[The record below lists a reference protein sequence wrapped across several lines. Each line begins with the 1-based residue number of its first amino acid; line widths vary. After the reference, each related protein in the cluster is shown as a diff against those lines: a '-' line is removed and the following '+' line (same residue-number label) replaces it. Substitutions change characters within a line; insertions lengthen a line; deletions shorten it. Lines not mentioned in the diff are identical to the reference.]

1 MNLYKE
7 IDKLLTDNRSG
18 SSALLSRLLDLLEEY
33 HNDNSG
39 YSIQDLKS
47 ILNRLID
54 GFSGFSIYFH
64 FYREFN
70 NRLKV
75 LEGYR
80 FPVNEIKKE
89 MLQFLLSY
97 KNKWKNVN
105 NKIAESVIGNLDLK
119 NKKILL
125 HSNSLTIRSVLN
137 ILCKKNICP
146 DIIQTVSYP
155 AKEGIL
161 QAKFLAGKKLNITLI
176 TDASVCL
183 HIPAIDCAIL
193 GADTIF
199 ENSFMNKTGSMLIAL
214 ACKYYNKDLYVFSD
228 SRKKADRDITSG
240 IFFER
245 SRNEKEKSPGEIML
259 NAPVNIH
266 PSNRYFEEI
275 PLSLVSRFFFEE

>member
-1 MNLYKE
+1 MNIFKE
-7 IDKLLTDNRSG
+7 IDKLLSDNRSG
-18 SSALLSRLLDLLEEY
+18 SSALLARLLDLLEEY
-33 HNDNSG
+33 HNDTGN
-39 YSIQDLKS
+39 YSIQDMKS

-54 GFSGFSIYFH
+54 GFPGFLIYFH
-64 FYREFN
+64 FYRAFN

-80 FPVNEIKKE
+80 FPAREIMKE
-89 MLQFLLSY
+89 MSQFLLSY
-97 KNKWKNVN
+97 KSNWKDVN
-105 NKIAESVIGNLDLK
+105 NRIAASVISNLDLK
-119 NKKILL
+119 NKKVLL
-125 HSNSLTIRSVLN
+125 HSNSLTIRSVFN

-161 QAKFLAGKKLNITLI
+161 QAKFLARKKLNITLI
-176 TDASVCL
+176 TDASVSL

-193 GADTIF
+193 GADAIF
-199 ENSFMNKTGSMLIAL
+199 EKSFVNKTGSMLIAL

-228 SRKKADRDITSG
+228 SRKKTDSDMTSG
-240 IFFER
+240 TFFER
-245 SRNEKEKSPGEIML
+245 LKNEKEKPPNEIL
-259 NAPVNIH
+259 SNAPENIH